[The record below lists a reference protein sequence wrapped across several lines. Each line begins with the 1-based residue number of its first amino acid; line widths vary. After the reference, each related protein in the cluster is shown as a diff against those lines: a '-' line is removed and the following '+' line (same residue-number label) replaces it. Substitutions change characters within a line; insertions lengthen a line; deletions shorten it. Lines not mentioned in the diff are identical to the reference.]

1 MMHQGEN
8 MKLQTAALC
17 MLVFLL
23 GAAPAVWAQGNSTL
37 DNRSSPS
44 GPRLPNNARF
54 GIPTGI
60 ARVYQN
66 YLYGVVSKMKPGA
79 LVLVKTK
86 FGVPSTIHVNK
97 KTKYVRNGKRST
109 LDALKAGDQVY
120 VDVKTN
126 KKTGEMLAKK
136 VVSGLGATGGTS

>member
-1 MMHQGEN
+1 MQR
-8 MKLQTAALC
+8 KTVLLCALAVA
-17 MLVFLL
+17 LSIAP
-23 GAAPAVWAQGNSTL
+23 GARAQSSNQSATE
-37 DNRSSPS
+37 NRSSPS

-66 YLYGVVSKMKPGA
+66 YLYGVVSKTEPGA

-86 FGVPSTIHVNK
+86 FGVPSTIHVDK

-109 LDALKAGDQVY
+109 LGAIKAGDQVY
-120 VDVKTN
+120 VDLKTN
-126 KKTGEMLAKK
+126 KKTGDMLAKK
-136 VVSGLGATGGTS
+136 VVSGIGATGGTS